1 MGNLIKVREVSL
13 KYDISTRALK
23 YYEDM
28 GLLKSARSENYA
40 YRMYDEASIKRL
52 EQILILRK
60 LNISIKDIARIFSAS
75 GSEVV
80 LEVLSNKVGNIDEE
94 VALLHELKGVVLDFI
109 KQIRQSDFH
118 SDSDVKLLYEK
129 ARVIERQL
137 AGVEYGGNP
146 SPVNQLF
153 DVAAKLEK
161 MPDIRVVCLPRLT
174 MARSGNSDLNEFDR
188 WWSGVDVGSSIFPRD
203 FMWYNEKRNCFE
215 WLFAIPDGLS
225 DTNGYEVFDF
235 PGGLYAVATAIDGDE
250 INKVNRLI
258 HKWAEENEFFEPANA
273 GNDAS
278 ERYDM
283 GHIVTP
289 PIFQEKTGYH
299 LMDLFVPIVERKCKD

>member
-1 MGNLIKVREVSL
+1 MGNLTKVREVSL

-28 GLLKSARSENYA
+28 GLMKSARSENYA
-40 YRMYDEASIKRL
+40 YRVYDEASIKRL

-80 LEVLSNKVGNIDEE
+80 LEVLSNKVSNIDEE

-109 KQIRQSDFH
+109 KQIQQSDFH

-129 ARVIERQL
+129 AKVLERQL
-137 AGVEYGGNP
+137 TGVAYDGNP
-146 SPVNQLF
+146 SPVNQLLN
-153 DVAAKLEK
+153 VAAKLEK
-161 MPDIRVVCLPRLT
+161 MPDIRVVYIPPLK
-174 MARSGNSDLNEFDR
+174 MARSGNGDLDEFDR
-188 WWSGVDVGSSIFPRD
+188 WWSGVDTGSSIFPRD
-203 FMWYNEKRNCFE
+203 FLWYNEKLNCFE

-225 DTNGYEVFDF
+225 DTNGYEVFNF
-235 PGGLYAVATAIDGDE
+235 PGGLYAVATAVDGDE

-258 HKWAEENEFFEPANA
+258 HKWAEENEFFEPANSR
-273 GNDAS
+273 NDAN

-299 LMDLFVPIVERKCKD
+299 LMDVFVPIVERKCAD

>member
-1 MGNLIKVREVSL
+1 MDDLIKVREVSL
-13 KYDISTRALK
+13 KYAISTRALK

-28 GLLKSARSENYA
+28 GLLKSSKSEDYA
-40 YRMYDEASIKRL
+40 YRMYDGASIKRL

-75 GSEVV
+75 GSEAV
-80 LEVLSNKVGNIDEE
+80 LEVLSNKVSNIDEE
-94 VALLHELKGVVLDFI
+94 VALLHELRGIVLDFI
-109 KQIRQSDFH
+109 KQIQKSDFH

-137 AGVEYGGNP
+137 TSAEYDGNP
-146 SPVNQLF
+146 SSVNQLL

-161 MPDIRVVCLPRLT
+161 MPDIRVICLPRLK
-174 MARSGNSDLNEFDR
+174 MARSWRSDLDEFDR
-188 WWSGVDVGSSIFPRD
+188 WWSGVDVGSSLFPRD
-203 FMWYNEKRNCFE
+203 FMWYNEKLDCFE
-215 WLFAIPDGLS
+215 WLFAIPDGLT

-258 HKWAEENEFFEPANA
+258 HKWAQENEFFEPAND
-273 GNDAS
+273 GNDAH

-289 PIFQEKTGYH
+289 PVFREKTGYH
-299 LMDLFVPIVERKCKD
+299 LMDLFVPIVERRRAQ